1 MCAVVQP
8 PNCDGSHARFVDTL
22 QKRQVAPM
30 KLGVS
35 ADNSEKQ
42 EKDDE

>member
-1 MCAVVQP
+1 MVQP

-22 QKRQVAPM
+22 QKRQVALM

-42 EKDDE
+42 DKDGE